1 MFTFTKK
8 HSTGDSEEMHSGR
21 IKVGKLQRIRE
32 AFTELTPSEQKKV
45 KGGIVISIIGIL
57 VGSSQPPA
65 NQRQP

>member
-8 HSTGDSEEMHSGR
+8 QSTGESEEMHSGR
-21 IKVGKLQRIRE
+21 IKVGKLERLRE
-32 AFTELTPSEQKKV
+32 KVRELTPGEQKKV

>member
-8 HSTGDSEEMHSGR
+8 HSTGESEEMHSGR
-21 IKVGKLQRIRE
+21 IKVGKLERLRE
-32 AFTELTPSEQKKV
+32 KVRELTPGEQKKV

-57 VGSSQPPA
+57 VGSGQPPA